1 MALNYGGVQAAVC
14 IRFIFWHSSL
24 EVSGWI
30 VHGLVTLG
38 TECLHIHALVRTLA
52 MNLSIS
58 HSQYAGYV
66 N

>member
-1 MALNYGGVQAAVC
+1 MPRSACA
-14 IRFIFWHSSL
+14 SSFGTL
-24 EVSGWI
+24 EVSGWV

-38 TECLHIHALVRTLA
+38 TQCLHIHALVRTLA

-58 HSQYAGYV
+58 LSHYASNV